1 MTLTELSIKRPTLIA
16 VIFITL
22 GLVGIFSYLQL
33 RYELLPKITP
43 PVITIVTVYPGASPG
58 EVENSVTKV
67 VEDAV
72 SSIDKVSKVTST
84 SQEAASLVAVE
95 FQQSA
100 DIDKS
105 LQEAQ
110 RKVNEVI
117 SRLPSEVKAPVLSK
131 FALDELPVLRLGLT
145 ANMPSK
151 DFYRFLED
159 KIQPRLARVQGVGQ
173 VFLVGGDER
182 EIKVNLDAER
192 MKSFGLSILQVTEAI
207 QSANLDFPTGKIVDT
222 DGQYT
227 VRMAGKLGSLDEL
240 RQLVVA
246 RSGQGDIRLSD
257 IANIEDGQKER
268 TTISRIDGVTSVG
281 ALVVKQ
287 TDANGV
293 EVSRLVRGEIG
304 RLEKEYSQDGLKF
317 NIAHDSSIFTMDAA
331 NAVKEDLLLAVI
343 LVALVML
350 LFLHSLRNSLIVMV
364 SIPASLLSTFIA
376 MYALGFSLNLMTL
389 LAMSLVIGILVDDS
403 IVVLENIYHH
413 LERGEEKR
421 AAALRGRNEIG
432 FAALAITLVDVVV
445 FLPLS
450 LVSGLI
456 GDIMREFALVVVFST
471 LMSLFVSFTITPLL
485 ASRFG
490 RLGGVS
496 PKSILGRFAAG
507 FESFYTRMSNLYLRA
522 LAWAMGHRRTVMA
535 AAGALFAATLA
546 LPMAGFIGSEFM
558 SKTDSGEF
566 AVTIELPSGA
576 PLEKTN
582 QVSRQ
587 VENML
592 SGYPEIENV
601 FANVGSSSE
610 GLLGQSSN
618 NTVALNIS
626 LVPRSERS
634 RSTDEI
640 ADEIKGLVA
649 QIPGLKVR
657 VNPIGLFGTA
667 DETPIVIGVSGA
679 DQEGIRRGAD
689 HVAGLLRAI
698 PGTADVR
705 LSAADGKPE
714 TRIEIDREK
723 MAAFGLSLAE
733 VGASLRVAL
742 TGNDDSKFR
751 DGANDYDI
759 RVQLDEWDRSRTSDL
774 GRLPLVNR
782 AGQAVELGQFARTY
796 QATGPTKLER
806 SDRDNFIY
814 VFSQLAGRPSGSV
827 AEDFK
832 KALAEKPLPTG
843 LKLRYLGELEMQE
856 DSFASLGLAFLAG
869 IVFVYLIMV
878 ALYNSFVYPLV
889 VLVSIPL
896 AVIGALLAL
905 GLTLKSLNI
914 FSILGIIMLIG
925 LVGKNAIL
933 LVDRTNQMRARGLSV
948 SDALMESA
956 QSRLRPILMT
966 TLTMIVA
973 MMPIA
978 LSISPGAEWKSGLAW
993 ALVGGL
999 SSSLFL
1005 TLLVVPVV
1013 YLNVE
1018 RWRVTIPAFF
1028 CRTYGWFTKSP
1039 CPKERPGEVVTFPKN
1054 LGSQEV

>member
-22 GLVGIFSYLQL
+22 GLLGIFSYLQL

-43 PVITIVTVYPGASPG
+43 PVITVVTVYPGASPN

-67 VEDAV
+67 IEDAV

-84 SQEAASLVAVE
+84 SQEAASVVAVE
-95 FQQSA
+95 FKQSA

-110 RKVNEVI
+110 RKVNEIV
-117 SRLPSEVKAPVLSK
+117 SQLPLGAKAPVFSK
-131 FALDELPVLRLGLT
+131 FALDELPVLRMGLT
-145 ANMPSK
+145 SKMPSK
-151 DFYRFLED
+151 EFYRFLED
-159 KIQPRLARVQGVGQ
+159 KIQPRLNRVPGVGQ

-182 EIKVNLDAER
+182 EIKVNLDAEK
-192 MKSFGLSILQVTEAI
+192 MKSYGLSILQVTDAI
-207 QSANLDFPTGKIVDT
+207 QSANLDFPTGKIIDS

-227 VRMAGKLGSLDEL
+227 VRVAGKFSSLEGL
-240 RQLVVA
+240 RQMIVA
-246 RSGQGDIRLSD
+246 RSGNGEIRLCD

-268 TTISRIDGVTSVG
+268 TTISRINGVTSVG

-293 EVSRLVRGEIG
+293 EVSKLVRAEIG
-304 RLEKEYSQDGLKF
+304 KLENEYSESGLKF
-317 NIAHDSSIFTMDAA
+317 NIAEDSSIFTIDAA
-331 NAVKEDLLLAVI
+331 DAVKKDLALAIV
-343 LVALVML
+343 LVAMVML
-350 LFLHSLRNSLIVMV
+350 LFLHSLRNSLIVMI

-376 MYALGFSLNLMTL
+376 MYAFGFSLNLMTL

-413 LERGEEKR
+413 LEKGEEKR
-421 AAALRGRNEIG
+421 AAALKGRNEIG

-490 RLGGVS
+490 KLGTLSSKG
-496 PKSILGRFAAG
+496 LMGRFG
-507 FESFYTRMSNLYLRA
+507 MWFESSYDRLKDLYLNA
-522 LAWAMGHRRTVMA
+522 LSWAMGHRKTVLIT
-535 AAGALFAATLA
+535 AGALFMASLV
-546 LPMAGFIGSEFM
+546 LPMSGFIGSEFM
-558 SKTDSGEF
+558 SQSDRGEF
-566 AVTIELPSGA
+566 ALTIELPPGA
-576 PLEKTN
+576 SLEKTN

-592 SGYPEIENV
+592 LEYPEIKNV
-601 FANVGSSSE
+601 FANVGSSNE
-610 GLLGQSSN
+610 GLMGQSSN
-618 NTVALNIS
+618 NAAELNIA
-626 LVPRSERS
+626 LVPKKKRD
-634 RSTDEI
+634 RSTDDI
-640 ADEIKGLVA
+640 AREIKSRVA

-657 VNPIGLFGTA
+657 TNPIGLFGTA
-667 DETPIVIGVSGA
+667 DQTPIIIGVVGA
-679 DQEGIRRGAD
+679 DRDDSRKGAE
-689 HVAGLLRAI
+689 HVANLLRAI

-705 LSAADGKPE
+705 LSAEDGKPE

-723 MAAFGLSLAE
+723 MAAFGFSLAE

-751 DGANDYDI
+751 DGGNDYDI
-759 RVQLDEWDRSRTSDL
+759 RVQLDKWDRSQTSDI

-782 AGQAVELGQFARTY
+782 KGQTVELGQFARIY

-806 SDRDNFIY
+806 SDRDNLIY
-814 VFSQLAGRPSGSV
+814 VFSQIAGRPSGSIG
-827 AEDFK
+827 EDLK
-832 KALAEKPLPTG
+832 KALIEKPLPPG
-843 LKLRYLGELEMQE
+843 VKVSYMGDLEMQQ
-856 DSFASLGLAFLAG
+856 DSFSSLGLAFLAG
-869 IVFVYLIMV
+869 IIFVYLIMV
-878 ALYNSFVYPLV
+878 ALYNSFVYPFV
-889 VLVSIPL
+889 VLFSIPL
-896 AVIGALLAL
+896 AVVGALLAL
-905 GLTLKSLNI
+905 ALTMKSLNV
-914 FSILGIIMLIG
+914 FSILGVIMLVG

-933 LVDRTNQMRARGLSV
+933 LVDRTNQMRAQGLSII
-948 SDALMESA
+948 DALMESA
-956 QSRLRPILMT
+956 QSRLRPIVMT
-966 TLTMIVA
+966 TLTMIAA
-973 MMPIA
+973 MMPVA

-1018 RWRVTIPAFF
+1018 RLRITIPAFF
-1028 CRTYGWFTKSP
+1028 CRVFSRFGKSP
-1039 CPKERPGEVVTFPKN
+1039 CPKAAIKKAISF
-1054 LGSQEV
+1054 QEVIKGQEA